1 MCVCVW
7 DKSALI
13 LLLPSERQCGREFNW
28 NEMNFHW
35 RGSHLNTQNSIV
47 WLSALG
53 TLSMDLILISSVMSL
68 SRFLLK
74 LFIDLSQWT
83 LRLLRHP
90 ETYWDTAIKRR
101 ERWQSERD
109 GRSFL
114 RAPLHP
120 FSARTVQHTQHTGL
134 STWTGLNAA
143 RLGIGCSRTSTD
155 SRYTHTRKSFKYKI
169 GNTTLLYTIIQR
181 V

>member
-1 MCVCVW
+1 MCVCVC

-13 LLLPSERQCGREFNW
+13 LLLPNERQCGREFNW

-90 ETYWDTAIKRR
+90 ETYWNTVTKRR

-109 GRSFL
+109 GRSLFARSSPPL
-114 RAPLHP
+114 FGAHRA
-120 FSARTVQHTQHTGL
+120 
-134 STWTGLNAA
+134 
-143 RLGIGCSRTSTD
+143 
-155 SRYTHTRKSFKYKI
+155 THTTHRSLDLD
-169 GNTTLLYTIIQR
+169 GTERGQARNR
-181 V
+181 M